1 MHSLLISAASIGMAN
16 IRREQNER
24 PSYPRVRAPVFFTHT
39 VLRFL
44 RRSRRID
51 PGLGGVRVYTDE
63 ETKVGSRLELE
74 VFLPDGTSVACTTQV
89 SWVEELPAGAAA
101 RRDVGLQILAIHP
114 HDRERLSKVLE
125 PT

>member
-1 MHSLLISAASIGMAN
+1 MAN
-16 IRREQNER
+16 IGTERNEP
-24 PSYPRVRAPVFFTHT
+24 PSYPRVRAPVYFTRT

-44 RRSRRID
+44 SRSRRTD

-74 VFLPDGTSVACTTQV
+74 VFLPDGTSVACTV
-89 SWVEELPAGAAA
+89 EVAWVEELSAGAAA
-101 RRDVGLQILAIHP
+101 RRDVSLQILAIHP

>member
-1 MHSLLISAASIGMAN
+1 MHSLLVRGGEHRVAN

-24 PSYPRVRAPVFFTHT
+24 PSYPRVRAPVFFTRT

-44 RRSRRID
+44 KRSRRVD

-74 VFLPDGTSVACTTQV
+74 VFLPDGTSIACTTEV
-89 SWVEELPAGAAA
+89 AWVEKLPAGAVA
-101 RRDVGLQILAIHP
+101 RCDVGLQILAIHP
-114 HDRERLSKVLE
+114 HDRERL
-125 PT
+125 

>member
-1 MHSLLISAASIGMAN
+1 MTNTGT
-16 IRREQNER
+16 EQNGR
-24 PSYPRVRAPVFFTHT
+24 PSYPRVRAPVYFTRA

-44 RRSRRID
+44 RSSRID

-63 ETKVGSRLELE
+63 KAKVGSRLEIE
-74 VFLPDGTSVACTTQV
+74 VFLPDGTSVACTTEV
-89 SWVEELPAGAAA
+89 AWVEELAAGAAA
-101 RRDVGLQILAIHP
+101 RRDVGLHILAIHP

>member
-1 MHSLLISAASIGMAN
+1 MTNTGT
-16 IRREQNER
+16 EQNGR
-24 PSYPRVRAPVFFTHT
+24 PSYPRVRAPVYFTRT

-44 RRSRRID
+44 RSSSRID

-63 ETKVGSRLELE
+63 KTKVGSRLEIE
-74 VFLPDGTSVACTTQV
+74 VFLPDGTSVACTTKV
-89 SWVEELPAGAAA
+89 AWVEELPAGAAA
-101 RRDVGLQILAIHP
+101 RHDVGLQILAIHP